1 MQERLPKSTV
11 LGEIPAILTLA
22 APIVMSLAAATL
34 IGVTDSIMLAPLG
47 PVALAAVGLT
57 GAVAIPFYAAIYGL
71 ISALSIRIGAAWGA
85 GEKRRIP
92 LILRSGLALGLIVGA
107 GSALIMAALWFLL
120 PLLNQPDEVIA
131 AMPGYWFSICAYLV
145 PFAVLTSFKSAF
157 EAVGRPWLGT
167 VFALLAVAINI
178 PINYVLIWGIG
189 PFPQLGLT
197 GAGIASLLSEAL
209 ALGAAF
215 LWWLYAPSMRR
226 LRIRRTVAV
235 RDMGQTFLEGA
246 PIGAMYI
253 IETASVS
260 VATLMIGG
268 FGTVALAANQVAQAI
283 GGLLYMLPL
292 GIAGAVAIRVAHERG
307 AGNAAALRPI
317 ALAAVL
323 VAMAWLTCAAVLLAL
338 KGEAI
343 ARLVT
348 EDPEVI
354 AVAAAIFLVFAP
366 MQICD
371 AVQSAMLGALRG
383 LSDTAWPA
391 AISAFAY
398 WLLALPLGWM
408 LAHWAGMGPA
418 GIWGGFILALVGA
431 AFALTVRFWRKTTF
445 VTSHH

>member
-11 LGEIPAILTLA
+11 FGEVPAILTLA

-189 PFPQLGLT
+189 PFPQ
-197 GAGIASLLSEAL
+197 
-209 ALGAAF
+209 
-215 LWWLYAPSMRR
+215 
-226 LRIRRTVAV
+226 
-235 RDMGQTFLEGA
+235 
-246 PIGAMYI
+246 
-253 IETASVS
+253 
-260 VATLMIGG
+260 
-268 FGTVALAANQVAQAI
+268 
-283 GGLLYMLPL
+283 
-292 GIAGAVAIRVAHERG
+292 
-307 AGNAAALRPI
+307 
-317 ALAAVL
+317 
-323 VAMAWLTCAAVLLAL
+323 
-338 KGEAI
+338 
-343 ARLVT
+343 
-348 EDPEVI
+348 
-354 AVAAAIFLVFAP
+354 
-366 MQICD
+366 
-371 AVQSAMLGALRG
+371 
-383 LSDTAWPA
+383 
-391 AISAFAY
+391 
-398 WLLALPLGWM
+398 
-408 LAHWAGMGPA
+408 
-418 GIWGGFILALVGA
+418 
-431 AFALTVRFWRKTTF
+431 
-445 VTSHH
+445 